1 MERFVSIGRN
11 MAIADKYFK
20 LYLRDALQPYDLNAA
35 EGVVMLMMFQ
45 KSEKSDCSIIDGK
58 TQDEIIRE
66 IHYDKGVMTRI
77 MKELEQKEYVIREHN
92 PLDSRS
98 YIFSLTEKGSDFRKP
113 MMDILQNWYNRV
125 FGGIKPEMLSAAEEV
140 LKKTAQNAA
149 MFYCEKNP
157 Q

>member
-66 IHYDKGVMTRI
+66 IHYDKG
-77 MKELEQKEYVIREHN
+77 
-92 PLDSRS
+92 
-98 YIFSLTEKGSDFRKP
+98 
-113 MMDILQNWYNRV
+113 DILT
-125 FGGIKPEMLSAAEEV
+125 SA
-140 LKKTAQNAA
+140 LTS
-149 MFYCEKNP
+149 
-157 Q
+157 